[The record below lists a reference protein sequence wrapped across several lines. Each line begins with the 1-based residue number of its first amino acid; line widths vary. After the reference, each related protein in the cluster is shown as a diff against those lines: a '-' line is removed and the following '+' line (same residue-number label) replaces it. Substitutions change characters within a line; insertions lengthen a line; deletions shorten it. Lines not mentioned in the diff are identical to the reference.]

1 MKRKFGDRAN
11 WRRITNRQFTCRYVE
26 SEEFTGYLS
35 LYTIHELKE
44 PLWKTY
50 GGYTFCTADKG
61 YSWLQYFPKDE
72 HFVVTAMFDDQERII
87 EWYIDTCR
95 SQESQIRVFR
105 GLMTCIWMLLFSRMV
120 KYSYWMRMNSTTLW
134 IRDILRPQITNCPCG
149 QRSTCCIQLMRIR
162 SLISRCHWNTVLLCS
177 RMGNS
182 RSELWHLSK
191 QNL

>member
-35 LYTIHELKE
+35 LYTIHDLKE

-50 GGYTFCTADKG
+50 GGHTFCTADKG

-72 HFVVTAMFDDQERII
+72 HYVVTAMFDDQERIV

-95 SQESQIRVFR
+95 SQGVTDQGVPWFDDLYLDVIVLKGGEVF
-105 GLMTCIWMLLFSRMV
+105 LLDEDELDDALEKGHITTADYDLSMRTAQHLLHSIDAHMFPYFQMSLDHRSRLFQDGEF
-120 KYSYWMRMNSTTLW
+120 K
-134 IRDILRPQITNCPCG
+134 G
-149 QRSTCCIQLMRIR
+149 
-162 SLISRCHWNTVLLCS
+162 
-177 RMGNS
+177 
-182 RSELWHLSK
+182 
-191 QNL
+191 

>member
-11 WRRITNRQFTCRYVE
+11 WRRITNRQFACRYVE

-35 LYTIHELKE
+35 LYTIHDLKE

-72 HFVVTAMFDDQERII
+72 HYVVTAMFDDEDQIV

-95 SQESQIRVFR
+95 NQGITDQGVPWFDDLYLDVIVLKDGEVF
-105 GLMTCIWMLLFSRMV
+105 LLDEDELDDALE
-120 KYSYWMRMNSTTLW
+120 KGHITTADYELSTRTAQYLLQT
-134 IRDILRPQITNCPCG
+134 IDAHSFPYFK
-149 QRSTCCIQLMRIR
+149 M
-162 SLISRCHWNTVLLCS
+162 SLEDRA
-177 RMGNS
+177 
-182 RSELWHLSK
+182 
-191 QNL
+191 NLFENGDFKE